1 MTLARKLPVL
11 LLLAFAWGILAA
23 GSAAAQSSIDATTTP
38 VENTGGWVYGMAW
51 LITILAAVIVL
62 SMVVAYMRYAPRF
75 AKDEESSRVVH
86 ADRVLPGREPPRR
99 TVDLSQAVPIVV
111 QPPAIPA
118 AVAAT
123 AAPAPTPAPA
133 AIAAPAAAPAPAAEA
148 AAPAPATAEEA
159 APAPTPAAP
168 APATAE
174 EAPASAQAA
183 SPTAAASPAPAPT
196 AAAAPAPAAPAPP
209 PAQAPSAPAAPAERS
224 EVSLDQEVYDKTLE
238 ELLAKGTDR
247 RVAEGQ
253 AKRAALIAARKK
265 AAGEG

>member
-1 MTLARKLPVL
+1 MTLARRLSL
-11 LLLAFAWGILAA
+11 LLVSAFAWVIVAA
-23 GSAAAQSSIDATTTP
+23 ASATAQSSIDATTTP

-51 LITILAAVIVL
+51 LITILAGVIVL

-111 QPPAIPA
+111 QPPSIPA
-118 AVAAT
+118 AVAASG
-123 AAPAPTPAPA
+123 APA
-133 AIAAPAAAPAPAAEA
+133 AIAAPASAEAAPAAS
-148 AAPAPATAEEA
+148 APAPA

-168 APATAE
+168 AEA
-174 EAPASAQAA
+174 APAAPAPAAAPPSADAA
-183 SPTAAASPAPAPT
+183 SPTASAASG
-196 AAAAPAPAAPAPP
+196 PAAPAPP
-209 PAQAPSAPAAPAERS
+209 PARAPAAPAPAAAQRP
-224 EVSLDQEVYDKTLE
+224 EVSLDQETFDKTLE

-253 AKRAALIAARKK
+253 AKRAAMIAARKK
-265 AAGEG
+265 AEGGEG